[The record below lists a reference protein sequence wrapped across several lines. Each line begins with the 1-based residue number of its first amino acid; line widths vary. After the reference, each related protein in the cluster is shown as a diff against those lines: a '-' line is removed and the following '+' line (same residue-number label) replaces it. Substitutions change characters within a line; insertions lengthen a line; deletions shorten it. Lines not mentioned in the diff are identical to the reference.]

1 MIKKI
6 LLAVYM
12 LITFFLLIVI
22 FAGSFNEIQGD
33 SMYPTLNN
41 EDFVY
46 GVKTKNVKKGD
57 IIFVYHKEDDEI
69 FVKRVIGTAG
79 DEIYIGWDG
88 LFVNGEPLTEAY
100 INEDD
105 WEEKFAGRRY
115 SVGEDEVFVLGDN
128 RNESLDSRL
137 LGNFKKEDIRSR
149 AVINLKKTLG
159 INKKR
164 FKWIKNGLL
173 IVAVLV
179 VLVVFYTDRKKD

>member
-1 MIKKI
+1 MIRKI
-6 LLAVYM
+6 LLAGYM
-12 LITFFLLIVI
+12 FITFFLLII
-22 FAGSFNEIQGD
+22 ILTGSFNEIQGD

-46 GVKTKNVKKGD
+46 GLKTKNVKKGD
-57 IIFVYHKEDDEI
+57 IIFVYHKDGDE
-69 FVKRVIGTAG
+69 FLVKRVIGTAG
-79 DEIYIGWDG
+79 DEIYIGRDG
-88 LFVNGEPLTEAY
+88 LFVNGELSTEAY

-105 WEEKFAGRRY
+105 WEEEYAGCRY
-115 SVGEDEVFVLGDN
+115 SVGEDEVFILGDN
-128 RNESLDSRL
+128 RNESLDSRV

-159 INKKR
+159 INKTG

-173 IVAVLV
+173 IVAILV

>member
-1 MIKKI
+1 MIRKI
-6 LLAVYM
+6 LLACYM
-12 LITFFLLIVI
+12 FITFFLLII
-22 FAGSFNEIQGD
+22 ILTGSFNEIQGD

-46 GVKTKNVKKGD
+46 GLKTKNVKKGD
-57 IIFVYHKEDDEI
+57 IIFVYHKDGDE
-69 FVKRVIGTAG
+69 FLVKRVIGTAG
-79 DEIYIGWDG
+79 DEIYIGRDG
-88 LFVNGEPLTEAY
+88 LFVNGELSTEAY

-105 WEEKFAGRRY
+105 WEEEYAGCRY
-115 SVGEDEVFVLGDN
+115 SVGEDEVFILGDN
-128 RNESLDSRL
+128 RNESLDSRV

-159 INKKR
+159 INKTG

-173 IVAVLV
+173 IVAILV